1 MLQTQFHVDFNEIY
15 GLRIYNM
22 SCCFILLQSFNC
34 GLGHA
39 SRTGNPVY
47 FWRGSQ
53 VNLSVSEA
61 PEHHITFILS
71 ECLSFVKILSLSS
84 RVAVCCISQC
94 TDMKTARSGRTSRS
108 LTAVRWV
115 QEQDRA
121 TISTCPGTRY
131 TTLIYSACQ
140 CLRDSFQDI
149 DQFIF
154 AYRSPKDVCLI
165 KKVKVEVEND
175 HARLNYH

>member
-1 MLQTQFHVDFNEIY
+1 MY
-15 GLRIYNM
+15 GLWIYSM
-22 SCCFILLQSFNC
+22 SCTFFLLQSSNC
-34 GLGHA
+34 GLGRA

-61 PEHHITFILS
+61 PETHITFILS

-94 TDMKTARSGRTSRS
+94 TDMKTAHSGRILRS

-121 TISTCPGTRY
+121 TMSTCPGTRY

-140 CLRDSFQDI
+140 CLRDSFQEI
-149 DQFIF
+149 NLFIF
-154 AYRSPKDVCLI
+154 VYRSPKDFCLI
-165 KKVKVEVEND
+165 KKVRVEVENG